1 MKVQIAAWC
10 HFYLRDTNPGAARF
24 YGKLSD
30 RAFNQVLCHEISA
43 CTWDAAMKVVTSP
56 QAQIEMAAI
65 AELEQ
70 QDWVQQLTGGG
81 KQNIGV
87 TKQHV
92 DPNVAFPFDDDL
104 SVGTIHGANATKQP
118 TPNAGAVVEIQDD
131 KDDVSVLT
139 TKTGADI
146 QPEVVVGCQAPPG
159 SNPVVGPTAA
169 ATQTK
174 TTSGGSSDPTSAG
187 PAGGALGGPVGK

>member
-1 MKVQIAAWC
+1 
-10 HFYLRDTNPGAARF
+10 
-24 YGKLSD
+24 
-30 RAFNQVLCHEISA
+30 
-43 CTWDAAMKVVTSP
+43 MKVVTSP

-65 AELEQ
+65 AEFEQ

-81 KQNIGV
+81 KQNVGA

-92 DPNVAFPFDDDL
+92 NPNVAFPFGDDF
-104 SVGTIHGANATKQP
+104 SIGTIHRANTAKQP
-118 TPNAGAVVEIQDD
+118 TPNAGAVVEIQDNE
-131 KDDVSVLT
+131 DDVSILM

-159 SNPVVGPTAA
+159 SNPIVGPTAA

-174 TTSGGSSDPTSAG
+174 TASGGSSDPTSAG
-187 PAGGALGGPVGK
+187 PAGGAIGGPVGK